1 MSIGYEAFVKVECGI
16 CGEDV
21 EVITTY
27 DQMNEDKSKRF
38 MISKVW
44 CYKCF
49 PNIQSKVTSNVTI
62 N

>member
-38 MISKVW
+38 MISFD
-44 CYKCF
+44 CY
-49 PNIQSKVTSNVTI
+49 SSNFSVL
-62 N
+62 

>member
-49 PNIQSKVTSNVTI
+49 PNI
-62 N
+62 